1 MKFEESMQALSEI
14 TAKLEQGGLS
24 LEESVA
30 LYAEG
35 VKLAASCRQ
44 ELDQAALT
52 VSGLKQTEQTES

>member
-24 LEESVA
+24 LEESVS

-35 VKLAASCRQ
+35 VKLAASCRE
-44 ELDQAALT
+44 ELDRAVLT
-52 VSGLKQTEQTES
+52 VSGTGQSTQSES